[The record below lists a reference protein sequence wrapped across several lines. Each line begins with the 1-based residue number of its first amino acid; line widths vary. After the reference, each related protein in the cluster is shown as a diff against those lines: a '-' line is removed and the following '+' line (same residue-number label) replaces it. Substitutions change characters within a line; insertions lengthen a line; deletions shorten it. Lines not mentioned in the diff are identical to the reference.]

1 MGKKMP
7 SKPYETNPVGLPAGK
22 DRSVALPDPLSL
34 LGTRD
39 RGLCLAAPEL
49 QSMCMWRVAA
59 RSRAHLTLSPIRI
72 YCLTS
77 RLPEIG
83 CSDLTLGSTA
93 RATF

>member
-39 RGLCLAAPEL
+39 RGP
-49 QSMCMWRVAA
+49 
-59 RSRAHLTLSPIRI
+59 LSCRPTVTI
-72 YCLTS
+72 YVDVEGGGAFS
-77 RLPEIG
+77 
-83 CSDLTLGSTA
+83 GSSHA
-93 RATF
+93 FPN